1 MIKNKTRY
9 AILGVLSVM
18 PGSGYDIKKFC
29 DQSIS
34 HFWNENFGH
43 IYPVLAQLEK
53 EGLIEQENKEADD
66 RRKVYG
72 ITEQGRKEFY
82 NWMIQPVEYQPVRS
96 ELLLKLFYGNF
107 IETDKI
113 IKLLTEVKERKQDEL
128 KEYKAIEDSY
138 KNNEKAR
145 EQPYYPYFLAPLR
158 HGISSAQATIR
169 WCEETIMGIEEHM
182 KNS

>member
-53 EGLIEQENKEADD
+53 EGLIEQENKETNS
-66 RRKVYG
+66 RRKVYV
-72 ITEQGRKEFY
+72 ITEQGREEFY
-82 NWMIQPVEYQPVRS
+82 AWMLQPVEYQPARS

-107 IETDKI
+107 IEKDKI
-113 IKLLTEVKERKQDEL
+113 IALLTEFKKRKEEEL
-128 KEYKAIEDSY
+128 VNYTAMEASY
-138 KNNEKAR
+138 TNNEKAK
-145 EQPYYPYFLAPLR
+145 EQSYYPYFLAPLR
-158 HGISSAQATIR
+158 HGIITVKANLA
-169 WCEETIMGIEEHM
+169 WCEETISSI
-182 KNS
+182 KNHEAK